1 MTDNSEQ
8 QTSTTPTK
16 PKKGFFGYAWRTI
29 LWFLVILYFALG
41 AAWLGARYCLA
52 PYLNEH
58 KSKIENKISQ
68 VLDIP
73 VQFGSLD
80 TDWQGLSPEITL
92 KNIELGEPGKD
103 PITAESLTAKL
114 SLSSLTNLAPVFE
127 SVTLNKPKVEVRR
140 LAPMSFSVLGRKV
153 NLKKLMSGETETHA
167 LTTKLPSDVMLLLK
181 QKSLEIKDGT
191 ILVHDQKSGKT
202 LEIKN
207 VNAAYNGSSRDK
219 QFAFTLTLPPEIAS
233 PITVRA
239 LFKTPAL
246 NPSKLAD
253 WDAELYAQ
261 TDFINFGEL
270 AKWMPDFSFKYKG
283 TGSGSLWANFVK
295 WSPSSAS
302 FIGALSHV
310 DLQLPDLAPLRL
322 KFIKGKVSGN
332 MSDKAYGLSTENFS
346 FELESGEKLP
356 PLDMSL
362 KLDRDGKE
370 FTGGSFKANSLVF
383 QGMTALLPSLP
394 LPQSFKDFVA
404 ERKLS
409 GSLTNV
415 DLDWQGL
422 PDEPKHYNGKLSLHD
437 FCSFGA
443 SGKNN
448 TQWLPGFINL
458 SADITMKDGVG
469 TTVLNT
475 KKASVAF
482 PGMFPAAAFYLD
494 NLQGTVV
501 WNTVKGLSLEFKDIL
516 IENADAAV
524 KLNGTYTNAD
534 GTPFGTADLKADV
547 LRGNVPAVWKYMPL
561 IVGNDTI
568 TWLRYGLLEG
578 KATGGQVLLKGP
590 LHDFPFKESKEH
602 QFLAAVNVE
611 DVLLDVYPN
620 ILDNP
625 KVTAKRGAIWPLF
638 EKVGGVVKF
647 EGDGMA
653 ITADRGTYKGVQLT
667 RAQVDIPAFS
677 ADTVW
682 LDVDAAASGA
692 LPGFLSYVKASPV
705 DGYTGGLFKKAEGS
719 GSGDLGLQ
727 LKIPLD
733 GPGDV
738 AVSGAFTLKDNA
750 VKFND
755 FSIPDLTHTSG
766 VVNFNEKGASSSG
779 ITADCFGNAVK
790 ATLNTDDKGNIKVSA
805 SGTIAAKALPQVIP
819 VPMLARAADKYLS
832 GKAPFTVNVTVGP
845 KVTVNVKSSLAGL
858 ESKLPPPMEKP
869 ASLSAP
875 LDLNIV
881 TDSKTT
887 DLRIMIDGLLSSQF
901 ILQNDEIKRA
911 AIGNRSLPTLPAH
924 GYAISVKAPLV
935 SAKAWQNVFDHLKVD
950 AKPSGTVVLPDI
962 AFVKVNV
969 DELLIDNFNQTNLS
983 LLARPSG
990 NSLLVTMNSN
1000 EMNANLEWKKG
1011 QNGKEPELIAHISKL
1026 FIPSSAGDAAEK
1038 SKPVQIQGGWPAI
1051 NAVIDDLTY
1060 GNMRLGKLEL
1070 VARNTPSAKGQLWKI
1085 TKLNLSN
1092 SAAQLH
1098 SSGSWLKGFD
1108 GGNETNLLINT
1119 NINNLG
1125 GLLNRLDMKNLVRSG
1140 NGSIKGN
1147 LSWVGTPLGFNT
1159 QSFDGELDINLRRG
1173 EILKIQP
1180 GPAAKLLSLLTLQS
1194 LTRYL
1199 TLDFRDFYSAG
1210 FNFSAIRG
1218 KAVLDD
1224 GLMNIKDLTMIGGSA
1239 TVVING
1245 NVNTQ
1250 KETED
1255 LHLLVLPDINAA
1267 GASVALAV
1275 ANPIVGIGSFL
1286 AQLIFKDP
1294 LSKLFSFEYQVTG
1307 TWSDPVVTKIKH

>member
-475 KKASVAF
+475 KNASVAF

-755 FSIPDLTHTSG
+755 FSIPDLTHASG

-819 VPMLARAADKYLS
+819 VPMPWKY
-832 GKAPFTVNVTVGP
+832 T
-845 KVTVNVKSSLAGL
+845 
-858 ESKLPPPMEKP
+858 
-869 ASLSAP
+869 AS
-875 LDLNIV
+875 
-881 TDSKTT
+881 
-887 DLRIMIDGLLSSQF
+887 
-901 ILQNDEIKRA
+901 ILT
-911 AIGNRSLPTLPAH
+911 P
-924 GYAISVKAPLV
+924 
-935 SAKAWQNVFDHLKVD
+935 
-950 AKPSGTVVLPDI
+950 
-962 AFVKVNV
+962 
-969 DELLIDNFNQTNLS
+969 
-983 LLARPSG
+983 LLA
-990 NSLLVTMNSN
+990 
-1000 EMNANLEWKKG
+1000 
-1011 QNGKEPELIAHISKL
+1011 II
-1026 FIPSSAGDAAEK
+1026 
-1038 SKPVQIQGGWPAI
+1038 
-1051 NAVIDDLTY
+1051 
-1060 GNMRLGKLEL
+1060 
-1070 VARNTPSAKGQLWKI
+1070 
-1085 TKLNLSN
+1085 
-1092 SAAQLH
+1092 
-1098 SSGSWLKGFD
+1098 
-1108 GGNETNLLINT
+1108 
-1119 NINNLG
+1119 
-1125 GLLNRLDMKNLVRSG
+1125 
-1140 NGSIKGN
+1140 
-1147 LSWVGTPLGFNT
+1147 
-1159 QSFDGELDINLRRG
+1159 
-1173 EILKIQP
+1173 
-1180 GPAAKLLSLLTLQS
+1180 
-1194 LTRYL
+1194 
-1199 TLDFRDFYSAG
+1199 
-1210 FNFSAIRG
+1210 
-1218 KAVLDD
+1218 
-1224 GLMNIKDLTMIGGSA
+1224 
-1239 TVVING
+1239 
-1245 NVNTQ
+1245 
-1250 KETED
+1250 
-1255 LHLLVLPDINAA
+1255 
-1267 GASVALAV
+1267 
-1275 ANPIVGIGSFL
+1275 
-1286 AQLIFKDP
+1286 
-1294 LSKLFSFEYQVTG
+1294 
-1307 TWSDPVVTKIKH
+1307 

>member
-52 PYLNEH
+52 PYLNDH

-114 SLSSLTNLAPVFE
+114 SLSSLTNLTPIFE
-127 SVTLNKPKVEVRR
+127 SVTLNNPKVEVRR

-153 NLKKLMSGETETHA
+153 NLKKLMSGETETQA
-167 LTTKLPSDVMLLLK
+167 LTTKLPSDVMVLLK
-181 QKSLEIKDGT
+181 QKSVEIKDGT

-202 LEIKN
+202 LEVTN
-207 VNAAYNGSSRDK
+207 VNVGYNGSSRNK
-219 QFAFTLTLPPEIAS
+219 QLAFTLTLPPEIAS

-270 AKWMPDFSFKYKG
+270 AKWLPDFSVKYKG

-310 DLQLPDLAPLRL
+310 DLQLPELAPLRL
-322 KFIKGKVSGN
+322 KFVKGKISGN
-332 MSDKAYGLSTENFS
+332 MSGEAYALSTDNFS
-346 FELESGEKLP
+346 FELESGETLP

-362 KLDRDGKE
+362 KLDRSDDN
-370 FTGGSFKANSLVF
+370 FTGGSFKANALDF
-383 QGMTALLPSLP
+383 QGLTAVLPSLP
-394 LPQSFKDFVA
+394 LPKSFKDFVA

-409 GSLTNV
+409 GSLVNV

-422 PDEPKHYNGKLSLHD
+422 PSEPKHYNGKLSLRN
-437 FCSFGA
+437 FSSFGA
-443 SGKNN
+443 SGKDN

-458 SADITMKDGVG
+458 SADITLKDGVG
-469 TTVLNT
+469 TTVLTT
-475 KKASVAF
+475 KDASVAL
-482 PGMFPAAAFYLD
+482 PRLFPAAAFHFD
-494 NLQGTVV
+494 SIGGTVV
-501 WNTVKGLSLEFKDIL
+501 WNTVNGISLEFKDVL

-524 KLNGTYTNAD
+524 KVNGTYTNAD
-534 GTPFGTADLKADV
+534 NTPLGTADLKADV

-561 IVGNDTI
+561 VVGNDTI

-578 KATGGQVLLKGP
+578 KATGGQAVLKGP
-590 LHDFPFKESKEH
+590 LHEFPFHESKEH
-602 QFLAAVNVE
+602 HFLVSVNAE

-625 KVTAKRGAIWPLF
+625 KASPKRGAIWPLF

-667 RAQVDIPAFS
+667 HAQVDIPAFS

-692 LPGFLSYVKASPV
+692 LPGFLSYVKTSPV
-705 DGYTGGLFKKAEGS
+705 DGYTSGLFKKAKGT
-719 GSGDLGLQ
+719 GNGDLTLK

-733 GPGDV
+733 GPGEV

-755 FSIPDLTHTSG
+755 FSIPDLTHATG
-766 VVNFNEKGASSSG
+766 VVNFNDKGASSTG

-790 ATLNTDDKGNIKVSA
+790 ATLDTDDKGNIKVSA

-819 VPMLARAADKYLS
+819 VPMLAKAADKYLS
-832 GKAPFTVNVTVGP
+832 GKTPFTVNVTVGP
-845 KVTVNVKSSLAGL
+845 KVTVNVKSSLSGL

-881 TDSKTT
+881 TDNKAT
-887 DLRIMIDGLLSSQF
+887 DLRIMIEGFLSSEF
-901 ILQNDEIKRA
+901 ILQNNDIKRA
-911 AIGNRSLPTLPAH
+911 AIGNRSLPTLPSH
-924 GYAISVKAPLV
+924 GYAISLKAPLV
-935 SAKAWQNVFDHLKVD
+935 SAKAWQAVFDHLKVD
-950 AKPSGTVVLPDI
+950 TKPSGTVVLPDI
-962 AFVKVNV
+962 AFLKANI
-969 DELLIDNFNQTNLS
+969 DELLIDNFNQTNFS
-983 LLARPSG
+983 LLGRPVG
-990 NSLLVTMNSN
+990 NSLLITINSN
-1000 EMNANLEWKKG
+1000 QMNANLEWKKA

-1026 FIPSSAGDAAEK
+1026 FIQSSARDAAEK

-1070 VARNTPSAKGQLWKI
+1070 VARNTPSTKGQLWKI

-1092 SAAQLH
+1092 SAAQLR

-1125 GLLNRLDMKNLVRSG
+1125 GLLNRLDMQNLVKSG
-1140 NGSIKGN
+1140 NGSINGN

-1159 QSFDGELDINLRRG
+1159 ESFDGELNIDLKRG

-1199 TLDFRDFYSAG
+1199 TLDFRDFYSSG
-1210 FNFSAIRG
+1210 FNFSTIRG
-1218 KAVLDD
+1218 KAVLEDD
-1224 GLMNIKDLTMIGGSA
+1224 LMNINDLTMIGGSA

-1250 KETED
+1250 KETEN

-1307 TWSDPVVTKIKH
+1307 TWSDPVVTKIKR

>member
-8 QTSTTPTK
+8 QTSTTTTK

-191 ILVHDQKSGKT
+191 ILIHDQKSDKT

-207 VNAAYNGSSRDK
+207 VNVAYNGSSRDK

-270 AKWMPDFSFKYKG
+270 AKWMPDFSVKYKG

-302 FIGALSHV
+302 FVGALSHV

-362 KLDRDGKE
+362 KLDRNGND

-422 PDEPKHYNGKLSLHD
+422 PNEPKHYNGKLSLHD

-443 SGKNN
+443 SGKDNK
-448 TQWLPGFINL
+448 QWLPGFINL

-475 KKASVAF
+475 KNASVAF
-482 PGMFPAAAFYLD
+482 PGIFPSAAFYLD

-516 IENADAAV
+516 IENADVAV

-534 GTPFGTADLKADV
+534 STPFGTTDLKADV

-561 IVGNDTI
+561 LVGNDTI
-568 TWLRYGLLEG
+568 TWLRYGLLGG
-578 KATGGQVLLKGP
+578 KATGGQVILKGP

-602 QFLAAVNVE
+602 QFLATVDVD

-620 ILDNP
+620 VLDNP
-625 KVTAKRGAIWPLF
+625 KNSPKRGAIWPLF

-653 ITADRGTYKGVQLT
+653 ITADRGTYKGVQLSH
-667 RAQVDIPAFS
+667 AQVDIPAFS

-705 DGYTGGLFKKAEGS
+705 DGYTGGLFKKAEGT
-719 GSGDLGLQ
+719 GNGDLGLQ

-738 AVSGAFTLKDNA
+738 AVSGSFTLKDNA

-755 FSIPDLTHTSG
+755 FSIPDLTHASG
-766 VVNFNEKGASSSG
+766 VVNFNDKGASSKG

-819 VPMLARAADKYLS
+819 VPMLAQAADKYLS

-869 ASLSAP
+869 ASLAAP

-887 DLRIMIDGLLSSQF
+887 DLRIMIDGFLSSEF

-950 AKPSGTVVLPDI
+950 TKPSGTVVLPDI
-962 AFVKVNV
+962 AFIKVNV
-969 DELLIDNFNQTNLS
+969 DELLIDNFNQTNLA
-983 LLARPSG
+983 LLARPVG
-990 NSLLVTMNSN
+990 NSLLITLNSN
-1000 EMNANLEWKKG
+1000 QMNANLEWKKA

-1026 FIPSSAGDAAEK
+1026 FIPSSARDAAEK

-1060 GNMRLGKLEL
+1060 GNMHLGKLEL

-1092 SAAQLH
+1092 SAAQLR

-1147 LSWVGTPLGFNT
+1147 LSWIGTPLGFNT

-1210 FNFSAIRG
+1210 FNFSTIRG

-1307 TWSDPVVTKIKH
+1307 TWSDPIVTKIKH